1 METMGKV
8 VMVGTKESFL
18 IRSTMKKIAEEKV
31 DISFITATVDEIN
44 SVYKETDAFILYFDS
59 THPISAKVLLFLKDK
74 MLEDKKILLMIG
86 EKLDIENAK
95 GHIPE
100 KLVTNAYERP
110 LNQEKFT
117 EDLHA
122 YLHMASYEEKKKSIL
137 IVDDDPTY
145 MGLVREWLKES
156 YKVSMANS
164 GMQAITFLGK
174 TPVDLIL
181 LDFEMPVVDGPK
193 VLEMLKS
200 DSATNTIPVIFLTGK
215 NDKESVSRV
224 VALKPAGYL
233 LKTISKEDLLQEMEK
248 FFAKQMAKH

>member
-1 METMGKV
+1 
-8 VMVGTKESFL
+8 
-18 IRSTMKKIAEEKV
+18 
-31 DISFITATVDEIN
+31 
-44 SVYKETDAFILYFDS
+44 
-59 THPISAKVLLFLKDK
+59 
-74 MLEDKKILLMIG
+74 
-86 EKLDIENAK
+86 
-95 GHIPE
+95 
-100 KLVTNAYERP
+100 
-110 LNQEKFT
+110 
-117 EDLHA
+117 
-122 YLHMASYEEKKKSIL
+122 
-137 IVDDDPTY
+137 
-145 MGLVREWLKES
+145 
-156 YKVSMANS
+156 MANS